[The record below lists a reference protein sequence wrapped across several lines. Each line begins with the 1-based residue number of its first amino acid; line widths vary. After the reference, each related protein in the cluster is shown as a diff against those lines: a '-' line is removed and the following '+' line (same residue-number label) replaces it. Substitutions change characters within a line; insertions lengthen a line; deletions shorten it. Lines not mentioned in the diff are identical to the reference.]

1 MRKTVHL
8 YVDASNFARMKTQA
22 SLAWL
27 FEVRNSLIELLDG
40 REHHILFI
48 ADPGLHHLFTRPEK
62 KQFDSMVE
70 NQELIQAQQGTKAD
84 PELLRLAKKHD
95 GHVVTGDAF
104 RDHSDFHDW
113 VYQDGAAR
121 LIGGIRDP
129 SDGQW
134 LFSERY
140 VRGNSQS
147 RYSARPFSQVL
158 DDLYPTPRSIFRQ
171 LGLTV
176 EQIHEFSTAL
186 ELSISE
192 TDIISQEEAERIRA
206 TVRQLQEFR
215 TPIAS
220 LISGSNVSERDCL
233 QWLGLNG
240 SLALQRDGSHFV
252 AEDIALQ
259 IQTWIT
265 STFPTLLAFQLKKAI
280 ERNDI
285 LEIRR
290 LINDLEF
297 DGDLEMVAFARVS
310 LAALESESELDWS
323 HFENLSPI
331 LIDHAMELLLSKDKF
346 SQLVEAPN
354 QIIEKLPSRYRAL
367 IHAERF
373 IRTRAYEE
381 LVSCLTITSQ
391 NISESETA
399 VSKVGRIVLK
409 DALNGS
415 LVFPSKSWKVLGEL
429 FHASIHSTPVID
441 VCRYLAGQRFEAVA
455 YPVGRVKSVRDE
467 LRNRYVIEVLGVS
480 WISASE
486 LGNFLED
493 NDLKTFL
500 SEEDYSSFFL
510 SSQVVEFIEGKID
523 ELDGDE
529 TEGAQVAFSALV
541 LKRIQP
547 LLSVVQEA
555 IDGLEAVRN

>member
-1 MRKTVHL
+1 
-8 YVDASNFARMKTQA
+8 MKTQT
-22 SLAWL
+22 SLNWL
-27 FEVRNSLIELLDG
+27 FEVQDSLIEILDG

-48 ADPGLHHLFTRPEK
+48 ADPGLHHLFTRAEK
-62 KQFDSMVE
+62 KQFDLMIE
-70 NQELIQAQQGTKAD
+70 NQQVIQAPQGTKAD

-104 RDHSDFHDW
+104 RDHPDYHDW
-113 VYQDGAAR
+113 VYQNGAAR

-134 LFSERY
+134 LFSERFPF
-140 VRGNSQS
+140 GTTQS
-147 RYSARPFSQVL
+147 RYSARSFSQLL

-176 EQIHEFSTAL
+176 EQFQEFSNAL

-192 TDIISQEEAERIRA
+192 TDIISQEEAERIRV
-206 TVRQLQEFR
+206 TVRQLLEYR
-215 TPIAS
+215 TPISS
-220 LISGSNVSERDCL
+220 LLLGSNVSERDCL
-233 QWLGLNG
+233 KWLGLNG
-240 SLALQRDGSHFV
+240 SLALQRDGSYFV
-252 AEDIALQ
+252 AEDVAVE

-265 STFPTLLAFQLKKAI
+265 STFPTLLAFQLKRAI

-290 LINDLEF
+290 LVNDLDF

-310 LAALESESELDWS
+310 LAALETESELDWS

-331 LIDHAMELLLSKDKF
+331 LIDHAMELFVAKDKV
-346 SQLVEAPN
+346 SQLVEVPN
-354 QIIEKLPSRYRAL
+354 QIIEKLPPRNRAL

-373 IRTRAYEE
+373 VRTREYDD
-381 LVSCLTITSQ
+381 LVSCLTIASQ

-415 LVFPSKSWKVLGEL
+415 LVLPSKSWKVLGEL

-467 LRNRYVIEVLGVS
+467 LRKRYVIEVLGVS

-486 LGNFLED
+486 LGDFLED
-493 NDLKTFL
+493 NDLKTSL
-500 SEEDYSSFFL
+500 SEEDYSSFFS

-555 IDGLEAVRN
+555 IDGVEAVRN